1 MGRCTLAQRGRET
14 LCSHVALWDRRPS
27 VSEQGMALTFPF
39 CQQSQLP
46 GVSMGAPRAQL
57 QDLLSQASPI
67 TLGLQ
72 RATDNKRC
80 PRLLPPARL
89 LGQPETPQRWPSP
102 GWGVR
107 EWRSREGSGSQ
118 ASASPGSNHWD
129 RVGLLC
135 DRQGLDTALRGS
147 QPEAEI
153 RLVQGLRG
161 VERE

>member
-1 MGRCTLAQRGRET
+1 MAQRGRET

-27 VSEQGMALTFPF
+27 VSEQGMALTFTF

-72 RATDNKRC
+72 RATDNKSC

-89 LGQPETPQRWPSP
+89 LGQPETPQRWPSL
-102 GWGVR
+102 GWGV
-107 EWRSREGSGSQ
+107 REGSGSQ

-147 QPEAEI
+147 HPEAEI

-161 VERE
+161 VERGLTDLGERA